1 MYRRVMVPLDGS
13 TFAEHALPYAALA
26 AGRAGGALEL
36 VLVHTSYSVATMDAA
51 IHESV
56 ERWQA
61 DQRQREANYL
71 EAIAA
76 RIIAECGVAARPVLL
91 TGAVATALAQHAA
104 HSAPDLIVMTTH
116 GRGGLERAW
125 LGSVADALV
134 RQVTAPVLL
143 IRPSDLEPALGDA
156 RPLFRHVVI
165 ALDGSDLAEHALLTV
180 QGVADADTSIS
191 LVRVVMPP
199 RRPISSFPPHAA
211 QLGRQLTEERAREA
225 EAYLAD
231 VAARLQGHYASV
243 ETRVLTDY
251 HPAAAIVGWA
261 REHGADGIALSTH
274 GRAPAL
280 RLLLGS
286 ITDEVVRKGS
296 VPVLVG

>member
-13 TFAEHALPYAALA
+13 AFAEHALPYAALA
-26 AGRAGGALEL
+26 AGQAGGALEL

-51 IHESV
+51 IHETI

-61 DQRQREANYL
+61 DQREREADYL
-71 EAIAA
+71 EAVAA
-76 RIIAECGVAARPVLL
+76 RILDETGVPARPVLL
-91 TGAVATALAQHAA
+91 TGGVAGAIAQHAA
-104 HSAPDLIVMTTH
+104 HQSPDLIVMTTH

-125 LGSVADALV
+125 LGSVADALI

-143 IRPSDLEPALGDA
+143 VRPSDLEPGLGES

-165 ALDGSDLAEHALLTV
+165 ALDGSNLAEHALQTIRGL
-180 QGVADADTSIS
+180 ADRETLIS
-191 LVRVVMPP
+191 LLRVVMPT
-199 RRPISSFPPHAA
+199 RRTVPGLPTPAA
-211 QLGRQLTEERAREA
+211 LFTRERAREA
-225 EAYLAD
+225 ETYLAD
-231 VAARLQGHYASV
+231 VAARLRTDFAAV
-243 ETRVLTDY
+243 EPHVLTDY
-251 HPAAAIVGWA
+251 HPAAAIVAWA